1 MRTLVTSLLFTGV
14 LLGGLLVGAPA
25 HAGKVAG
32 VDGQTVEV
40 AAPKR
45 VVAINSSLV
54 EILFGLGQGSTVVG
68 TDVGGNFPPEQ
79 EKIAKVGH
87 PYHPSVEGVIGLAP
101 DVVLASQE
109 NLDAATAT
117 QLRGAHLPVLVLEN
131 SSKDGIPGLK
141 RRIDAVARLFDIPEA
156 GQKMTREIDERL
168 AALQRRIA
176 ATKTK
181 PRILFVYAHGPGEA
195 FVYGRDTG
203 VHVLIELVGG
213 QNAADFTTGTQVLT
227 AEGMV
232 QAAPD
237 AILMLQRGLEAVGGT
252 AGALKLPGVALTPA
266 GRNQKVIAVDDT
278 VRWVGPRFPQFADT
292 LFTALHANARP

>member
-1 MRTLVTSLLFTGV
+1 MRVLTLGLLLT
-14 LLGGLLVGAPA
+14 GGLLASSPVRAAALKGA
-25 HAGKVAG
+25 
-32 VDGQTVEV
+32 DGQTVEV
-40 AAPKR
+40 APPQR

-54 EILFGLGQGSTVVG
+54 EIIFGLGKGSTVVG

-79 EKIAKVGH
+79 AKIAKVGH

-117 QLRGAHLPVLVLEN
+117 QLRGARLPVLVLEN

-141 RRIDAVARLFDIPEA
+141 RRIDAVARLYGIPEA
-156 GQKMTREIDERL
+156 GQKMNRDIDERL
-168 AALQRRIA
+168 AKLQQRIA

-213 QNAADFTTGTQVLT
+213 QNAADFTTGTKALT

-237 AILMLQRGLEAVGGT
+237 AIIMLNRGLEAVGGV
-252 AGALKLPGVALTPA
+252 AGAVKLPGVTLTPA
-266 GRNQKVIAVDDT
+266 GQNQKIIAVDDT